1 MNWIAVGAIGQLVAA
16 GAVVLS
22 LLYLAGQIRHGS
34 RVARVTGGEVLAA
47 NLRGFSQPLA
57 RDAELNRIW
66 NIGIE
71 GGGELSPSESSRFL
85 HLATQFGK
93 LIESAHLY
101 HASGIM
107 DDGTWAGW
115 HAAARHYF
123 TAPGWKEYWAKRA
136 DLYSPAFR
144 AFVDGLSPPAHR
156 VTSGTLWMTAS
167 VESGA
172 SPGAGMAAADDTQ
185 PRESR

>member
-1 MNWIAVGAIGQLVAA
+1 MAVEGSMNWNAVGAIGQLVAA
-16 GAVVLS
+16 VAVVGS
-22 LLYLAGQIRHGS
+22 LLYLAGQVRHGS

-66 NIGIE
+66 NVGIE
-71 GGGELSPSESSRFL
+71 GGGELSPSERSRFL

-93 LIESAHLY
+93 LVESAHLY
-101 HASGIM
+101 HTAGIM

-123 TAPGWKEYWAKRA
+123 TAPGWKAYFAVRS
-136 DLYSPAFR
+136 DLYSPDFR
-144 AFVDGLSPPAHR
+144 AFVDQLSPPAHR
-156 VTSGTLWMTAS
+156 VTSGTLWMA
-167 VESGA
+167 ESIDQA
-172 SPGAGMAAADDTQ
+172 PS
-185 PRESR
+185 

>member
-1 MNWIAVGAIGQLVAA
+1 MAVEGSMNWNAVGAISQLVAA
-16 GAVVLS
+16 GAVVMS
-22 LLYLAGQIRHGS
+22 LLYLAGQVRHGS

-57 RDAELNRIW
+57 QDAELNRIW
-66 NIGIE
+66 NIGVE
-71 GGGELSPSESSRFL
+71 GGAELSASERSRFL

-93 LIESAHLY
+93 LVESAHLY
-101 HASGIM
+101 HTSGIM

-123 TAPGWKEYWAKRA
+123 TAPGWKEYFAVRS
-136 DLYSPAFR
+136 DLYSPDFR

-156 VTSGTLWMTAS
+156 VTSGTLWMSDAS
-167 VESGA
+167 
-172 SPGAGMAAADDTQ
+172 D
-185 PRESR
+185 